1 MEAYYCVV
9 DYVKEQETAKQSQIY
24 VKTLDGDA
32 GLYYGMETWGQISPD
47 GTLIY
52 AITIAFEKHSIV

>member
-32 GLYYGMETWGQISPD
+32 SLYYGME
-47 GTLIY
+47 
-52 AITIAFEKHSIV
+52 